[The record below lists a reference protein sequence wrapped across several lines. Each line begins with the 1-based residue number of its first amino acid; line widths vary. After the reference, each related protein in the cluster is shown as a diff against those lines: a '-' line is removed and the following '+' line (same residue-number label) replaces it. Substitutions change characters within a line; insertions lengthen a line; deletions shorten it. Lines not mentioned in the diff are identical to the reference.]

1 MLFNGQQFEILQN
14 GTNVNMKESNS
25 LETTN
30 MSLRDIPT
38 ENPFCSGTWPP
49 GDVYAF

>member
-38 ENPFCSGTWPP
+38 ENSGSWPP
-49 GDVYAF
+49 GDEYAFLV